1 MRILLLG
8 AAGQVGF
15 ELMRALGPLGEMV
28 LATRAGLLPGQV
40 PCRKADLTDTDAAL
54 VALLDALAPALVVNA
69 AAYTAVDRAEDEPA
83 LARRING
90 DAVGTLGRW
99 AAPRGVPVIHYSTDY
114 VFDGAGRRPWRE
126 DDATAP
132 LGVYGASKLA
142 GEQALRASGAPHLIL
157 RTAWVYAARGH
168 NFLRTML
175 RLAAERDTLRVVS
188 DQFGAPTPARL
199 IANATA
205 AMVARS
211 APRGTFGSDVPWGTY
226 HLTAAGHTSWHGFA
240 TALLTSA
247 QRAGLIAKSP
257 RVEAI
262 SSADYPTRARRPAWS
277 VLDCA
282 RVQQTFALRLPEWDI
297 ALNAVIGE
305 LAGGGAQK

>member
-1 MRILLLG
+1 MKILLLG
-8 AAGQVGF
+8 AGGQVGF
-15 ELMRALGPLGEMV
+15 ELMRALGPLGA
-28 LATRAGLLPGQV
+28 LLPATRDGTLPGGAR
-40 PCRKADLTDTDAAL
+40 CRVADLGAAAPVL
-54 VALLDALAPALVVNA
+54 RALLDDAAPDLIVNA

-83 LARRING
+83 LARRINAE
-90 DAVGTLGRW
+90 AVDTLGRW
-99 AAPRGVPVIHYSTDY
+99 AATRGVPVIHYSTDY
-114 VFDGAGRRPWRE
+114 VFDGSGQRAWRE
-126 DDATAP
+126 DDAAAP

-142 GEQALRASGAPHLIL
+142 GEQALYASGAPHLIL
-157 RTAWVYAARGH
+157 RTAWVYAARGR
-168 NFLRTML
+168 NFLRAML

-188 DQFGAPTPARL
+188 DQFGTPTPARL

-205 AMVARS
+205 AIVARS

-262 SSADYPTRARRPAWS
+262 ASADYPTRARRPAWS

-282 RVQQTFALRLPEWDI
+282 RVQQTFALRLPEWDV

-305 LAGGGAQK
+305 LAGGDAQK

>member
-15 ELMRALGPLGEMV
+15 ELMRALGPLGEV
-28 LATRAGLLPGQV
+28 VPVTRAGLLPGQV

-54 VALLDALAPALVVNA
+54 AALLDALAPALVVNA

-83 LARRING
+83 SARRING

-114 VFDGAGRRPWRE
+114 VFDGNAARPWRE
-126 DDATAP
+126 DDAAAP

-142 GEQALRASGAPHLIL
+142 GEQALRDSGAPHLVL

-188 DQFGAPTPARL
+188 DQFGTPTPARL

-205 AMVARS
+205 TIVART
-211 APRGTFGSDVPWGTY
+211 APRGAFTPEAPWGTY
-226 HLTAAGHTSWHGFA
+226 HLTAGGHTTWHGFA
-240 TALLTSA
+240 CALLERA
-247 QRAGLIAKSP
+247 RRAGLIA
-257 RVEAI
+257 RVPAIEAVAM
-262 SSADYPTRARRPAWS
+262 ADYPTRARRPAWS

-282 RVQQTFALRLPEWDI
+282 RVQDVFALRLPPWDT
-297 ALNAVIGE
+297 ALEAVIGE
-305 LAGGGAQK
+305 LAASR